1 VAVDSNNTAGF
12 VLSRA
17 AGAGRLK
24 SERLDSNSE
33 PAVTKEQVEDQQ
45 QQQDAA
51 DPDTT
56 PRTVGAI
63 PEAAAEQQY
72 NDQNDQDD
80 VHCGFPLG

>member
-33 PAVTKEQVEDQQ
+33 PAVTKEQVEDQEQ
-45 QQQDAA
+45 QQNAA
-51 DPDTT
+51 DPDPAPSTVCAKSEAT
-56 PRTVGAI
+56 P
-63 PEAAAEQQY
+63 EQE
-72 NDQNDQDD
+72 QDN
-80 VHCGFPLG
+80 